1 MVQCITTLAFFP
13 PVIVG
18 MQISDSALILGVP
31 ILWLTIVAAVWRLIG
46 VVTARVVSILIAT
59 GIACVNIL
67 MVVQVQTGQ
76 SPAPPVVET
85 VILFVVAAAMP
96 GAIAVAIEVA
106 LRLVH
111 PSDVKTDSPSD
122 DGPQQ

>member
-1 MVQCITTLAFFP
+1 MVQCIATLAFFP

-18 MQISDSALILGVP
+18 MRISDSALILGVP

-59 GIACVNIL
+59 GIACLNIN
-67 MVVQVQTGQ
+67 MVVEVQTGQ
-76 SPAPPVVET
+76 SPTPPVGET
-85 VILFVVAAAMP
+85 VILFVVAVAMP

-106 LRLVH
+106 LR
-111 PSDVKTDSPSD
+111 S
-122 DGPQQ
+122 GPPFRRED